1 MVVYLNRTPI
11 IDWSLVRVD
20 LRTEPNKDMCL
31 EEIGLHV
38 QIVSTILGLI
48 VNAIQGRGAPK
59 YSLEGLTHMR
69 FR

>member
-1 MVVYLNRTPI
+1 
-11 IDWSLVRVD
+11 
-20 LRTEPNKDMCL
+20 MCL